1 MDISECGTALAAQQA
16 FIDLLELAEL
26 AAQGDGPA
34 GSEALR
40 ADAQTTILMLIA
52 AVMLADGEYDPGEQE
67 FLRLLVDLRD
77 KPGGEVSFLNE
88 YAARWAETAMEI
100 PRFYRAAV
108 RRDAGEG
115 TGIGWKMR
123 CRIQLIGNYASISD
137 GKFAASEFETVRRYV
152 AFLEEFANACGVH
165 AQAEGGESA
174 PCGSEGR
181 PRFETGPAAID
192 AVGQRPEGPKRMAS
206 GPEIRLGTQQP

>member
-1 MDISECGTALAAQQA
+1 MDIHECGTALAAQQA
-16 FIDLLELAEL
+16 FIDLLELAEW
-26 AAQGDGPA
+26 AARGDGPE

-40 ADAQTTILMLIA
+40 AEAETTILRLIA
-52 AVMLADGEYDPGEQE
+52 AVMLADGQYDPGEQE

-77 KPGGEVSFLNE
+77 KPGGEVSYLNE

-115 TGIGWKMR
+115 SGIAWKMR

-152 AFLEEFANACGVH
+152 AFLEEFANASGVR
-165 AQAEGGESA
+165 AQAEGGENEG
-174 PCGSEGR
+174 CGSAELAGL
-181 PRFETGPAAID
+181 GSSPAGID
-192 AVGQRPEGPKRMAS
+192 AAGERPVGPERMAPGPK
-206 GPEIRLGTQQP
+206 IWLGTRRP